1 MSLSRYQQAQEAF
14 ESPRAAEH
22 RMLARVTGMLRAAAS
37 SGGRERVEAC
47 YYNRKLW
54 SIFQADLAAPENGLP
69 DEVKA
74 RLISISLWVQKY
86 TGEAMAGAPVE
97 PLINVNRAI
106 MEGLMPTAP
115 AGEGAAQP
123 AAPAPAGAT
132 TGISTRV

>member
-37 SGGRERVEAC
+37 SGGRDLVEAC

-54 SIFQADLAAPENGLP
+54 SIFQADLASPENGLP
-69 DEVKA
+69 DELKA
-74 RLISISLWVQKY
+74 RLISISIWVQKY
-86 TGEAMAGAPVE
+86 TGEAMAGAPLE

-115 AGEGAAQP
+115 ADGTAQP
-123 AAPAPAGAT
+123 AAAPAGT
-132 TGISTRV
+132 PTSISTRV